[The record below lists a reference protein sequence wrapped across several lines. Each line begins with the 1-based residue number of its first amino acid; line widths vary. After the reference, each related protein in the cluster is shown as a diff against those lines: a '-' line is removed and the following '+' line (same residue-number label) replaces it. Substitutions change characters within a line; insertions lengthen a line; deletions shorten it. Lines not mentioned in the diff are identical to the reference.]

1 MYDTGLSGKLPTEV
15 GLLRNLKYL
24 RVGRGTSFTGELPS
38 EIGMLSNLEE
48 LEVDD
53 SLFTGTIP
61 SEINTVNLPNLRH
74 AKFTDG
80 LFTGTVPLCG
90 GDRTIGSLL
99 ADCAG
104 ISNEVVCEC
113 CTTCCA
119 TCDRTPSDMPSL
131 SPSLSMGPSLQPSS
145 YEDTELY
152 ALIDFGISTQSDGW
166 AYNRYWGDTSRAYC
180 TWLHPNYYASWYR
193 CVGDKMYYFNLNNF
207 KLNGTLPTSIAN
219 FRDAVQ
225 FRPYQNPD
233 LIGTLPTE
241 IGHMTSL
248 EYVSYTYD
256 NPHTFL

>member
-1 MYDTGLSGKLPTEV
+1 M
-15 GLLRNLKYL
+15 
-24 RVGRGTSFTGELPS
+24 GRGTSFTGELPS

-90 GDRTIGSLL
+90 GDRTIASLW

-104 ISNEVVCEC
+104 ISNEVVCDC
-113 CTTCCA
+113 CTTCCD
-119 TCDRTPSDMPSL
+119 TCDRTPSDIPSL

-166 AYNRYWGDTSRAYC
+166 YYNRYWGDTSRDYC
-180 TWLHPNYYASWYR
+180 TWWFYSYVNSFR
-193 CVGDKMYYFNLNNF
+193 CIAGKVYNFNFYNN
-207 KLNGTLPTSIAN
+207 KLNGTLPTSIGN
-219 FRDAVQ
+219 LGDAVQ
-225 FRPYQNPD
+225 FRPRNNPD
-233 LIGTLPTE
+233 LTGTLPTE
-241 IGHMTSL
+241 IGLMTSL
-248 EYVSYTYD
+248 EYVRNLFILSI
-256 NPHTFL
+256 FLFIDVLTRRLG